1 MIECEKRTWL
11 FGGSMLLTTTG
22 IGPGAERPLL
32 RVSTWESPVGSGGGA
47 QRDLTTR
54 NLRENRQS

>member
-1 MIECEKRTWL
+1 MNVFFL
-11 FGGSMLLTTTG
+11 FTTPGS
-22 IGPGAERPLL
+22 GPGAEGLAAVSLL
-32 RVSTWESPVGSGGGA
+32 QVYCAWESPGGSGGRV